1 MPAGNTFVSASST
14 QGTCTG
20 GATLHCAIGTMT
32 AGQKV
37 TITLVTTPS
46 AAGTQTN
53 TVVVMGDKPETTLSN
68 NTATASVVVVQPHV
82 PIFCVAVSRITPG
95 HLIVGRKTTLTI
107 HLTQHGKAAKGVRVH
122 IKGPKLNTTT
132 KRSNGKGIVKK
143 VVKMKKKGIITFT
156 PLAKNAP
163 RCGNKRI
170 GVRGVFTPPVT
181 G

>member
-53 TVVVMGDKPETTLSN
+53 TVVVMGDRSETDLSN

-82 PIFCVAVSRITPG
+82 PIFCVAVSRLTPG

-107 HLTQHGKAAKGVRVH
+107 HLTRHGHAVKGIRVR

-132 KRSNGKGIVKK
+132 KRSNGKGVIKK
-143 VVKMKKKGIITFT
+143 VVKLQRKGILTVT
-156 PLAKNAP
+156 PLTSP
-163 RCGNKRI
+163 SCGTKRI
-170 GVRGVFTPPVT
+170 GVRGIFTPPVT